1 MLVQS
6 VTFRFRNF
14 SVSKPFHFLA
24 SQDAL
29 EVMLVSESLTLR
41 TELTQVSEDSFE
53 DFIDVTLAIGDT
65 HGGGDGGDGYG
76 G

>member
-1 MLVQS
+1 
-6 VTFRFRNF
+6 
-14 SVSKPFHFLA
+14 
-24 SQDAL
+24 
-29 EVMLVSESLTLR
+29 MLVSESLTLR

-76 G
+76 GWHGIESS